1 MSPAAGT
8 LNRALLDELTR
19 PGFRLPGI
27 AQWLMNEVWTM
38 DRYVTVGQQPAEYLR
53 HGESLVH
60 ERETILTLAG
70 DSLYDELA
78 AAPPSNRSIRAF
90 WDRHPG
96 ASVVILDGCS
106 LRELPRL
113 VELAGASGRPMLE
126 QSYGFAAVPSET
138 EMFIAQRMGLGL
150 PALAP
155 SVLPGRREL
164 SEQGIRAY
172 WMRQPN
178 ERIAIEDTQEAVLLW
193 ARFPDMRFLDTHAAT
208 PELFDSI
215 WDMLQTV
222 WMRTVQALPTS
233 RPVLVT
239 SDHGYIFLGQG
250 LSEPKLN
257 GVDKPLEGK
266 RFREFL
272 PDEELPQR
280 KPGLWVDPARRLAVV
295 AGRVHN
301 RPQAPSPSNSLYRH
315 GGLSLMEM
323 LTPWL
328 VLGPKESGT

>member
-1 MSPAAGT
+1 
-8 LNRALLDELTR
+8 
-19 PGFRLPGI
+19 
-27 AQWLMNEVWTM
+27 M
-38 DRYVTVGQQPAEYLR
+38 DRYRVAGQKPAEYLR
-53 HGESLVH
+53 QGESLVH
-60 ERETILTLAG
+60 ERETLLTLAG
-70 DSLYDELA
+70 ASLYDELA
-78 AAPPSNRSIRAF
+78 ATPPASRSIRAF
-90 WDRHPG
+90 WDENPG

-113 VELAGASGRPMLE
+113 VELAGASGRPTLE

-138 EMFIAQRMGLGL
+138 EKFIAQRMGLGL

-155 SVLPGRREL
+155 SALPGRREL

-178 ERIAIEDTQEAVLLW
+178 ERIAVEDTQEALLLW
-193 ARFPDMRFLDTHAAT
+193 ARFPDMRFMDSHAAT

-222 WMRTVQALPTS
+222 WIRTVQALPPS
-233 RPVLVT
+233 KPVLVT

-257 GVDKPLEGK
+257 GVDTPLDGK
-266 RFREFL
+266 RFREFAPAETL
-272 PDEELPQR
+272 PEKR
-280 KPGLWVDPARRLAVV
+280 PGLWVDPARRLAVV
-295 AGRVHN
+295 TGRVHN

-328 VLGPKESGT
+328 VLGPKEAGT

>member
-1 MSPAAGT
+1 
-8 LNRALLDELTR
+8 
-19 PGFRLPGI
+19 
-27 AQWLMNEVWTM
+27 M
-38 DRYVTVGQQPAEYLR
+38 DRYRSAGQKPAEYLR
-53 HGESLVH
+53 QGEALVH
-60 ERETILTLAG
+60 ERESLHTLAG
-70 DSLYDELA
+70 ESLYDELA

-90 WDRHPG
+90 WDQHPG
-96 ASVVILDGCS
+96 ASVVILDGYS

-113 VELAGASGRPMLE
+113 VELAGASGRPILE

-155 SVLPGRREL
+155 SELPGRREL
-164 SEQGIRAY
+164 REQGIRAY

-178 ERIAIEDTQEAVLLW
+178 ERITVEDTHDAVLLW
-193 ARFPDMRFLDTHAAT
+193 TRFPDMRFMDSHAAT

-222 WMRTVQALPTS
+222 WMRTVQAVPS
-233 RPVLVT
+233 SKPVLVT

-257 GVDKPLEGK
+257 GVDKPLEGR
-266 RFREFL
+266 RFREFAAGETV
-272 PDEELPQR
+272 PEKR
-280 KPGLWVDPARRLAVV
+280 PGLWVDPTRRLAVV

-328 VLGPKESGT
+328 VLGPKESRT

>member
-1 MSPAAGT
+1 MSPSAGT
-8 LNRALLDELTR
+8 LSRALLDELTR

-27 AQWLMNEVWTM
+27 AQWLLNEVWTM
-38 DRYVTVGQQPAEYLR
+38 DRYRMTGQKPAEYLR
-53 HGESLVH
+53 QGEKLVH
-60 ERETILTLAG
+60 ERETLLTLAG
-70 DSLYDELA
+70 ESLYDELA
-78 AAPPSNRSIRAF
+78 ATPPASRSIRAF
-90 WDRHPG
+90 WDQHPG
-96 ASVVILDGCS
+96 ASVVIPDGCS

-113 VELAGASGRPMLE
+113 VELAGASWRPVLE
-126 QSYGFAAVPSET
+126 RSYGFAAVPSET

-150 PALAP
+150 PVLAP
-155 SVLPGRREL
+155 SELPGRREL
-164 SEQGIRAY
+164 REQGIRAY

-178 ERIAIEDTQEAVLLW
+178 ERIAIEDAEEAVLLW
-193 ARFPDMRFLDTHAAT
+193 VRFPDMRFLDSHAAT

-222 WMRTVQALPTS
+222 WIRTVQALPS
-233 RPVLVT
+233 SKPVLVT

-257 GVDKPLEGK
+257 GVDKPLDGK
-266 RFREFL
+266 RFREFGPAQTL
-272 PDEELPQR
+272 PKKR
-280 KPGLWVDPARRLAVV
+280 PGLWVDPVRRLAVV

-328 VLGPKESGT
+328 VLGPSP